1 MARTRVRFGR
11 LGVLGTLLLVS
22 VTLVSQGASGR
33 TEPAGSGGGAVHV
46 VESGDTLWGLARSLV
61 GDEGDP
67 RPVVERIRELNGL
80 GTATI
85 DPGMRLRLPVRPS
98 A

>member
-11 LGVLGTLLLVS
+11 LGVLAALLLVC
-22 VTLVSQGASGR
+22 VTLIAQGASGS
-33 TEPAGSGGGAVHV
+33 TDPAPVGGAVHE
-46 VESGDTLWGLARSLV
+46 VEAGDTLWGIARSVV

-67 RPVVERIRELNGL
+67 RPVVERIRDLNGL

-85 DPGMRLRLPVRPS
+85 VPGMRLRVPG
-98 A
+98 

>member
-1 MARTRVRFGR
+1 
-11 LGVLGTLLLVS
+11 
-22 VTLVSQGASGR
+22 
-33 TEPAGSGGGAVHV
+33 V

-98 A
+98 G

>member
-11 LGVLGTLLLVS
+11 LGVLAALLLVS
-22 VTLVSQGASGR
+22 VTLVAQGASG

-46 VESGDTLWGLARSLV
+46 VEPGDTLWGLARSLV

-67 RPVVERIRELNGL
+67 RPVVEQIRELNGL

-85 DPGMRLRLPVRPS
+85 DPGMRLRLPS
-98 A
+98 G